1 MGNRKHPLR
10 CADNQNVAP
19 FMVKHSRED
28 VILRRAARAIVERL
42 AAGLSNQMEGLC
54 NALIC
59 EEENEDEGR

>member
-1 MGNRKHPLR
+1 
-10 CADNQNVAP
+10 
-19 FMVKHSRED
+19 MVKHSRED